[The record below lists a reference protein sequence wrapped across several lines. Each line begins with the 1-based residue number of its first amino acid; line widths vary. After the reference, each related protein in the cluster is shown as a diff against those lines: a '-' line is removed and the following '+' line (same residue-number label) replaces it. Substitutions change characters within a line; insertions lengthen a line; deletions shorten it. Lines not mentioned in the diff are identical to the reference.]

1 MGGGEEF
8 ILLMDKPLTAV
19 NLDVNEPKTAHK
31 LIDDFVELQS
41 AFAQSESDLYVMAL
55 RRLHPALMYPRE
67 YLDKFIAEFNVPI
80 THVSITHTEGMW
92 NMPNEFFERENHP
105 YKFGYGLMLHSGY
118 HFIDLLLLFMR
129 LNNRIAGKNPTDMDY
144 SISFTTVSD
153 VNKIIDNENYGLL
166 LKKVFRE
173 IESPEMAKQAEDFG
187 EIDMHILCNV
197 NHDGNLIST
206 GVIDLLQTS
215 YSTRY
220 RSTLPEDTYKDN
232 GRTYHEFISVE
243 VGHLLNIK
251 LMCWTNGKTMDKESA
266 ANADERYKVQI
277 YRNSNLVGGKS
288 YEEKVFEKIMDVELN
303 ESVYSLGMGMTA
315 RLIAVYNW
323 LYQERKASLL
333 DSHKYTIDWLADIYK
348 TMFEARKVNN
358 RIGSSRLSLEGFAE
372 QSTM

>member
-1 MGGGEEF
+1 
-8 ILLMDKPLTAV
+8 
-19 NLDVNEPKTAHK
+19 
-31 LIDDFVELQS
+31 
-41 AFAQSESDLYVMAL
+41 
-55 RRLHPALMYPRE
+55 
-67 YLDKFIAEFNVPI
+67 
-80 THVSITHTEGMW
+80 
-92 NMPNEFFERENHP
+92 
-105 YKFGYGLMLHSGY
+105 
-118 HFIDLLLLFMR
+118 
-129 LNNRIAGKNPTDMDY
+129 
-144 SISFTTVSD
+144 
-153 VNKIIDNENYGLL
+153 
-166 LKKVFRE
+166 
-173 IESPEMAKQAEDFG
+173 
-187 EIDMHILCNV
+187 MHILCNV

-315 RLIAVYNW
+315 RLRAVYNW